1 MFTETPAADCHDLS
15 AVDALD
21 DHFAKRREDEHAAAM
36 QAEQT
41 KNDVAHS
48 AAKAALFK
56 RAGVAALLG
65 GVGLGAALFGGSF
78 LLTPRAVTNE
88 GPERVVV
95 KEVPG
100 PEHVVVKEVPGP
112 ERVVV
117 KEIPGPERVVVKEVP
132 GVERVVTVPGPERIV
147 YRDAPTPGPQTS
159 AKPPIAGP
167 ESPYAVRTPEERK
180 FVDQPEY
187 KEAKFRGRI
196 VKSRDGKAISFAD
209 GSDYWPAL
217 WDGSRWLEAIDPN
230 KMFIT
235 DPYVGDL
242 GVCVTMQYCRAL
254 HNGEVVGIQSKP
266 VDETATTPQPPSP
279 QSVCDGA
286 YCTSSTGPQAWSDP
300 DGKKSGPTTAAKN
313 MVSVDV
319 FLGTG
324 NPAIA
329 TVDTGCSWPM
339 SLPQVLADMLL
350 NQGLAIRAGKTTS
363 ILADGSAHDVDV
375 ILIKAINVEGRV
387 LQDVEA
393 AVAPSN
399 GAPILLGL
407 GALNRLGPY
416 TITDG
421 RIVFTNDQPT

>member
-1 MFTETPAADCHDLS
+1 
-15 AVDALD
+15 
-21 DHFAKRREDEHAAAM
+21 
-36 QAEQT
+36 
-41 KNDVAHS
+41 
-48 AAKAALFK
+48 
-56 RAGVAALLG
+56 
-65 GVGLGAALFGGSF
+65 
-78 LLTPRAVTNE
+78 
-88 GPERVVV
+88 
-95 KEVPG
+95 
-100 PEHVVVKEVPGP
+100 
-112 ERVVV
+112 
-117 KEIPGPERVVVKEVP
+117 
-132 GVERVVTVPGPERIV
+132 
-147 YRDAPTPGPQTS
+147 
-159 AKPPIAGP
+159 
-167 ESPYAVRTPEERK
+167 
-180 FVDQPEY
+180 
-187 KEAKFRGRI
+187 
-196 VKSRDGKAISFAD
+196 
-209 GSDYWPAL
+209 
-217 WDGSRWLEAIDPN
+217 
-230 KMFIT
+230 MFIT

-254 HNGEVVGIQSKP
+254 HNGEVVGIQGKP
-266 VDETATTPQPPSP
+266 VDETAATPQPPSP

-319 FLGTG
+319 FLGAG